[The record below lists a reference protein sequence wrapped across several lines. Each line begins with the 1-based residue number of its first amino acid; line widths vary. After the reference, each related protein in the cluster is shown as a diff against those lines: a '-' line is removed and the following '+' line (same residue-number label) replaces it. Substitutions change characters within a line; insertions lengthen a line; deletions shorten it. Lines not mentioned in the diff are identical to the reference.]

1 MSWEPNMA
9 TFEELYGAWAKADEE
24 ARSAEADM
32 IAALGRST
40 EVPVHLRNQATALRG
55 IANRLLDD
63 AMAHMRL
70 EAKPK
75 AARRWRFSFAAA

>member
-1 MSWEPNMA
+1 MA

-24 ARSAEADM
+24 AKSAEAEM
-32 IAALGRST
+32 IAALERST

-63 AMAHMRL
+63 AMAHMRK
-70 EAKPK
+70 EAQP
-75 AARRWRFSFAAA
+75 ARRWRFSFAAA